1 MPPIPRRP
9 ALTLVVAVAVA
20 VALPGCRGGGGGVA
34 ASGTAAPEVPTT
46 STIAGADA
54 SSSTSR
60 RPSTTTG
67 RATTSSSS
75 SKGGGTTTTSSGGG
89 KPRVVVPQQGEK
101 VVAVFVAT
109 GASLDEPAF
118 TQAIARLKAL
128 GYPAYSGGD
137 TGCSRGA
144 KEALPQLGQYSV
156 SVEFAARSDA
166 DRFAALYGPVVGIAS
181 VTVYCA
187 D

>member
-1 MPPIPRRP
+1 MPRTARRT
-9 ALTLVVAVAVA
+9 AVSLLVVAVAA
-20 VALPGCRGGGGGVA
+20 AAGLTGCRGGSGGVT
-34 ASGTAAPEVPTT
+34 ASGTAAPDVPTT
-46 STIAGADA
+46 STTVAPEPT
-54 SSSTSR
+54 SSTTR
-60 RPSTTTG
+60 RSTTTG
-67 RATTSSSS
+67 RAA
-75 SKGGGTTTTSSGGG
+75 TTTTARGTGASTSSTAGG
-89 KPRVVVPQQGEK
+89 KPQVVAPQQGDK

-144 KEALPQLGQYSV
+144 KEALPQLGQYSL
-156 SVEFAARSDA
+156 SVEFATRPEA
-166 DRFAALYGPVVGIAS
+166 DRFATLYGKVIGIAT